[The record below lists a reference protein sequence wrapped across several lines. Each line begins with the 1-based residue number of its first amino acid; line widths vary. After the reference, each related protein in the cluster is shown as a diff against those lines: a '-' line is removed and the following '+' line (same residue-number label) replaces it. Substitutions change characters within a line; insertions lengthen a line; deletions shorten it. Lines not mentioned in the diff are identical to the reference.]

1 MPLPAPWD
9 QLPSARCRTAPAA
22 METHRGSVQA
32 LPAAQLPRS
41 SQHSRFWKDC
51 LSSANL
57 ATSANWQEHITQRP
71 DDSTA
76 RRSSRQNHG
85 EAMRTG
91 QPIRTVM
98 ASPPTIHYSPK
109 TSALQWGER
118 DRLSPCERRS
128 LAPVS
133 CDVSHHIW
141 IYLRSRVRVETQR
154 LPGYQRFTGP
164 ADPESPGQCTWE
176 SL

>member
-1 MPLPAPWD
+1 MPLPAPCGD
-9 QLPSARCRTAPAA
+9 SCRARCAEPPQR
-22 METHRGSVQA
+22 RGKRAEDVQA
-32 LPAAQLPRS
+32 LPAEQLARGS
-41 SQHSRFWKDC
+41 RHSRFWKDC

-98 ASPPTIHYSPK
+98 ASPPTIHYSPR
-109 TSALQWGER
+109 ER
-118 DRLSPCERRS
+118 PS

-133 CDVSHHIW
+133 CDVPHHFDLFAVGEVREEIRS
-141 IYLRSRVRVETQR
+141 LRGI
-154 LPGYQRFTGP
+154 LYQGAQANVLEKACEP
-164 ADPESPGQCTWE
+164 A
-176 SL
+176 

>member
-1 MPLPAPWD
+1 MPLPAPCGD
-9 QLPSARCRTAPAA
+9 SCRARGAEPPQR
-22 METHRGSVQA
+22 RGKRAEDVQA
-32 LPAAQLPRS
+32 LPAEQLARGS
-41 SQHSRFWKDC
+41 RHSRFWKDC

-57 ATSANWQEHITQRP
+57 ATSANWPEHITQRP

-118 DRLSPCERRS
+118 DSLSPRERPS

-133 CDVSHHIW
+133 CDVPHHFDLFAVGEVRDEIRS
-141 IYLRSRVRVETQR
+141 LRGI
-154 LPGYQRFTGP
+154 LYQGAQANVLEKACEP
-164 ADPESPGQCTWE
+164 A
-176 SL
+176 